1 MLVNDFMRIVNAAK
15 NFKIKEDFEFI
26 SFDDITKE
34 DVENGDT
41 PDTIDIW
48 AAVKIFYDGKL
59 PDSYKALNLI
69 IGDWVEKNVDSL
81 TEVIHKELRD
91 YFLEHYPE
99 SNSEDLEQLDE
110 SVIWTDQLDYMPAKS
125 SEDEK
130 SLVIEIELV
139 LHAEPTGH
147 DDA

>member
-1 MLVNDFMRIVNAAK
+1 MLEDFIRIVNAAK
-15 NFKIKEDFEFI
+15 NFKIKDDFEFI

-41 PDTIDIW
+41 PETIDIW

-59 PDSYKALNLI
+59 PESYKALNLM
-69 IGDWVEKNVDSL
+69 IGDWIEKNITPL
-81 TEVIHKELRD
+81 TKVIHGELRS
-91 YFLEHYPE
+91 YFKEHYPE
-99 SNSEDLEQLDE
+99 SDSEELEQLEE

-125 SEDEK
+125 SEDEN

-139 LHAEPTGH
+139 LHAESQE
-147 DDA
+147 DEDA

>member
-1 MLVNDFMRIVNAAK
+1 MLEDFIRIINAAK
-15 NFKIKEDFEFI
+15 SFKIKDDFEFI

-48 AAVKIFYDGKL
+48 AAVKIFYDGKM
-59 PDSYKALNLI
+59 PESYKALNLM
-69 IGDWVEKNVDSL
+69 IGDWVGKSVKSL
-81 TEVIHKELRD
+81 TGVIHKELRD
-91 YFLEHYPE
+91 YFSEHYPD
-99 SNSEDLEQLDE
+99 SVHEDLEQLDE
-110 SVIWTDQLDYMPAKS
+110 SAVWLDQLDYMPAKS
-125 SEDEK
+125 SEDED

-139 LHAEPTGH
+139 LNAEPVEH